1 MATAQKTARK
11 AATRKAASA
20 TRKAAPP
27 RLTPLLAL
35 RSYQLPVFR
44 DRTSP
49 VQVLHWSRQIG
60 KSFTLASWAVDRLLT
75 RPGRLVVVLSNS
87 KDNGREFA
95 MKAAEV
101 ARLLGG
107 VVEELDL
114 AAGGSGVYEEMNYEV
129 RVTVDGKVGRIKVL
143 AANPRTARGFSGD
156 LILDEF
162 AFHQDAALI
171 WDAAEPILAS
181 NPDFLCRIASTGNG
195 TGNMFYRMATDGR
208 FPLSRVTRTDAW
220 RSGVKIRSALSGK
233 EITPEQARA
242 EAIDQASYDQNYEC
256 KFTSAQGPLLS
267 VELIDTAE
275 RPDCGFICEDDWDIE
290 AETLLRRIGAA
301 GGRLAIGYDVARR
314 RHYSVLAVVERQ
326 GHEYFARALLRMRN
340 LPLPDQEERVTRAMG
355 WLHNRATVIL
365 DATGLGEGPADYL
378 SQRLPGKVRPIHF
391 SSSLPMTR
399 ELATTGE
406 RGGSAPAPLILAAR
420 LLRLHLDGQI
430 RYPVD
435 PLLRADLQKPRRVLT
450 AAGRATIAASDDAD
464 GHADHFW
471 ALALAGWHLSD
482 DAIGAFTAENIGAVI
497 TPDTAGLK
505 LPWSIPQDAFSSW
518 ALN

>member
-1 MATAQKTARK
+1 MATAKKVARK
-11 AATRKAASA
+11 AAGAKAVP
-20 TRKAAPP
+20 APSVLP
-27 RLTPLLAL
+27 KMAL

-49 VQVLHWSRQIG
+49 VALLHWSRQIG

-95 MKAAEV
+95 LKAAEV
-101 ARLLGG
+101 ARMLGS

-114 AAGGSGVYEEMNYEV
+114 APPGSDIYEEMNYEV

-162 AFHQDAALI
+162 AFHEDAAAI

-195 TGNMFYRMATDGR
+195 TGNMFYRMVTDGR

-220 RSGVKIRSALSGK
+220 HAGVKIRSAITGK
-233 EITPEQARA
+233 EITPAQARE
-242 EAIDQASYDQNYEC
+242 EALDKASYDQNYEC
-256 KFTSAQGPLLS
+256 KFTTAQGPLLTLS
-267 VELIDTAE
+267 LIDAAE
-275 RPDCGFICEDDWDIE
+275 RPDCGEVCEQVIS
-290 AETLLRRIGAA
+290 AAAVGRLQALAGA

-314 RHYSVLAVVERQ
+314 QHFSVVSVLERL
-326 GHEYFARALLRMRN
+326 GHEYFVRLVLRMRN
-340 LPLPDQEERVTRAMG
+340 TTLPDQELAVATIMELLR
-355 WLHNRATVIL
+355 NRATVVL

-378 SQRLPGKVRPIHF
+378 ARRLPGRTRPIHF

-399 ELATTGE
+399 ELASDGE
-406 RGGSAPAPLILAAR
+406 RGGSAPAPLIMAAR
-420 LLRLHLDGQI
+420 LLRVHLDGQI
-430 RYPVD
+430 RYPAD
-435 PLLRADLQKPRRVLT
+435 PLLRVDLQKPRRVIT
-450 AAGRATIAASDDAD
+450 PAGRATIAADADAD

-471 ALALAGWHLSD
+471 SLALAVWQLSD
-482 DAIGAFTAENIGAVI
+482 DATGVFTAENVDAIIMPHTIGG
-497 TPDTAGLK
+497 TG
-505 LPWSIPQDAFSSW
+505 PWQLGHNEFSSW

>member
-1 MATAQKTARK
+1 M
-11 AATRKAASA
+11 S
-20 TRKAAPP
+20 
-27 RLTPLLAL
+27 LPLLAL

-44 DRTSP
+44 DRSSP
-49 VQVLHWSRQIG
+49 VALLHWSRQIG
-60 KSFTLASWAVDRLLT
+60 KSFVLASWAVDRLLT

-95 MKAAEV
+95 LKASEV

-107 VVEELDL
+107 VVETLDL
-114 AAGGSGVYEEMNYEV
+114 APAGNEVFEEMNYEV
-129 RVTVDGKVGRIKVL
+129 RVTVDGKQGRIKVL

-162 AFHQDAALI
+162 AFHADADLI

-195 TGNMFYRMATDGR
+195 TGNLFYRMVTDGR
-208 FPLSRVTRTDAW
+208 WPLSRVTRTDAW
-220 RSGVKIRSALSGK
+220 HAGVKIRSAMTGE
-233 EITPEQARA
+233 EITPTQARA
-242 EAIDQASYDQNYEC
+242 EALDTASYDQNYEC
-256 KFTSAQGPLLS
+256 AFTTAQGPLLS
-267 VELIDTAE
+267 LALIDAAE
-275 RPDCGFICEDDWDIE
+275 RASGGVLCEGQLSE
-290 AETLLRRIGAA
+290 AALARLEALGAA

-314 RHYSVLAVVERQ
+314 RDYSVLAVMERL
-326 GHEYFARALLRMRN
+326 GHEYFARVILRLRDC
-340 LPLPDQEERVTRAMG
+340 PLPEQEAIVGAMMTRLAG
-355 WLHNRATVIL
+355 RATVIL

-378 SQRLPGKVRPIHF
+378 ARRLPGRVRPIHF

-406 RGGSAPAPLILAAR
+406 RGGRAPAPLILAAR

-450 AAGRATIAASDDAD
+450 ATGRATIAATSDAD

-471 ALALAGWHLSD
+471 ALALAAWVLSE
-482 DAIGAFTAENIGAVI
+482 DAGGAFTAENIDAVL
-497 TPDTAGLK
+497 TPANTPGLAGRYALAADTFT
-505 LPWSIPQDAFSSW
+505 PW
-518 ALN
+518 AL

>member
-1 MATAQKTARK
+1 MPAARK
-11 AATRKAASA
+11 AAA
-20 TRKAAPP
+20 AAP
-27 RLTPLLAL
+27 RLAPLLAL
-35 RSYQLPVFR
+35 RSYQLPIFK
-44 DRTSP
+44 DRSSP
-49 VQVLHWSRQIG
+49 VLVLHWSRQIG

-107 VVEELDL
+107 VVEQLDL
-114 AAGGSGVYEEMNYEV
+114 APPGSDIYEDMNYEV

-162 AFHQDAALI
+162 AFHQDADLI

-195 TGNMFYRMATDGR
+195 TGNLFYRMVTDGR

-220 RSGVKIRSALSGK
+220 HAGVKIRSALTGT
-233 EITPEQARA
+233 EITPAQARD
-242 EAIDQASYDQNYEC
+242 EALDKASYDQNYEC
-256 KFTSAQGPLLS
+256 KFTTAQGPLLS
-267 VELIDTAE
+267 LELIDAAE
-275 RPDCGFICEDDWDIE
+275 RPDCGEVCEG
-290 AETLLRRIGAA
+290 TLSVAAIARLQALRGS

-314 RHYSVLAVVERQ
+314 RHFSVLSVLERI
-326 GHEYFARALLRMRN
+326 GHEYFARVVLRLRDTS
-340 LPLPDQEERVTRAMG
+340 LPDQELQVATMMDLLG
-355 WLHNRATVIL
+355 GRATVIL

-378 SQRLPGKVRPIHF
+378 ARRLPGRVRPIHF

-430 RYPVD
+430 RYPAD
-435 PLLRADLQKPRRVLT
+435 PPLRADLQKPRRVLT
-450 AAGRATIAASDDAD
+450 PAGRATIAASDDGD

-471 ALALAGWHLSD
+471 SLALAAWALSD
-482 DAIGAFTAENIGAVI
+482 EAAGAFTAEHCARII
-497 TPDTAGLK
+497 TPGGPA
-505 LPWSIPQDAFSSW
+505 PAAAW
-518 ALN
+518 ALPPTENTLWALKA